1 MCSVG
6 ACSGRRCAGTENDKK
21 KRQAAMTC
29 PFSSNRFYGYGVP
42 LPSVLFD
49 LFEFHIGHAAVV
61 LAATRIVRCTVLR
74 SGILCTLLCTAGL
87 LLG

>member
-1 MCSVG
+1 
-6 ACSGRRCAGTENDKK
+6 
-21 KRQAAMTC
+21 MTC

-42 LPSVLFD
+42 LPSADGPGVSSVLFD